1 MEKERK
7 RAQLGWYLYDF
18 GNSAYAGRNLTRA
31 EWNRYLPD
39 HGELQ
44 ETCPDSGYGLEQ
56 VQAAIESYIT
66 STPYATLSVLL
77 PTPLPSSTPQSEFS
91 TYTIRDGDTLG
102 LIANKFGIDINI
114 LIQDNNIANPNIVVP
129 GQTLKIRIVNP

>member
-1 MEKERK
+1 
-7 RAQLGWYLYDF
+7 
-18 GNSAYAGRNLTRA
+18 
-31 EWNRYLPD
+31 
-39 HGELQ
+39 
-44 ETCPDSGYGLEQ
+44 
-56 VQAAIESYIT
+56 
-66 STPYATLSVLL
+66 
-77 PTPLPSSTPQSEFS
+77 LPSSTPQSEFS